1 MSFWTIN
8 AVLGAALYMPR
19 VLPLY
24 GCPPLDFGSK
34 YLLKHCLDQES
45 LLGEYIVLLHSIN
58 NVKTTG
64 TEAIL

>member
-1 MSFWTIN
+1 
-8 AVLGAALYMPR
+8 MPY

-24 GCPPLDFGSK
+24 GCSVLDFGSK

-58 NVKTTG
+58 NVKAEE
-64 TEAIL
+64 TELIL